1 MTLHRD
7 VTATGPVRKRLL
19 LVMSKESIDSHLIKV
34 LHTLLTE
41 SSVSRTATLLG
52 QSQPTVS
59 VALRRLRQMTGDP
72 LLVRSGSRMIP
83 TAHALTLI
91 DPAAQAL
98 NSISAILNPTTTFNP
113 ATANRTFRIG
123 SPDYLDVFFVPAVV
137 DAFHTEA
144 PHAKIEFNH
153 LMMVDGGYEHGLES
167 GFLDLVIGNW
177 RTPAEHLH
185 LQPLCKDE
193 LVCLMRDGHP
203 IKAGRLTKSVYQEA
217 EHLAVT
223 THNTNAWGTI
233 DVELARNGLSR
244 TVTTTLP
251 YFGMAPYVLVRSNL
265 LFTTTRALATHYTQ
279 LLPLRIEPVPG
290 EPAALTYYQLWH
302 DRTHRSAA
310 ASWLRRLVAHVA
322 SACA

>member
-1 MTLHRD
+1 M
-7 VTATGPVRKRLL
+7 P
-19 LVMSKESIDSHLIKV
+19 KEIIDSHLIKV

-59 VALRRLRQMTGDP
+59 VALRKLRSLTGDP
-72 LLVRSGSRMIP
+72 LLVRSGNHMVP
-83 TAHALTLI
+83 TSHALTLI

-98 NSISAILNPTTTFNP
+98 NGITAILHPAKTFDP
-113 ATANRTFRIG
+113 ATTNRTFRIG
-123 SPDYLDVFFVPAVV
+123 TPDYLDVFFVPAVV

-144 PHAKIEFNH
+144 PGAKIEFKH
-153 LMMVDGGYEHGLES
+153 LMMVDGGYEDGLES

-177 RTPAEHLH
+177 RTPPEHLH

-193 LVCLMRDGHP
+193 LVCLMRANHP
-203 IKAGRLTKSVYQEA
+203 IKPGQLDKPAYQDA

-223 THNTNAWGTI
+223 TYNTTTRGTI

-244 TVTTTLP
+244 KVTTTLP

-265 LFTTTRALATHYTQ
+265 LFTTTRALARHYTQ
-279 LLPLRIEPVPG
+279 LLPLRIEPIPG
-290 EPAALTYYQLWH
+290 GTQAITYYQLWH
-302 DRTHRSAA
+302 DRTHRGVAA
-310 ASWLRRLVAHVA
+310 AWLRRLVAHVA
-322 SACA
+322 KHLAP

>member
-1 MTLHRD
+1 
-7 VTATGPVRKRLL
+7 
-19 LVMSKESIDSHLIKV
+19 MSKEIIDSHLIKV

-41 SSVSRTATLLG
+41 SSVSRTAALLG

-59 VALRRLRQMTGDP
+59 VALRKLREMTGDP
-72 LLVRSGSRMIP
+72 LLVRSGSRMVP
-83 TAHALTLI
+83 TSHALTLI

-98 NSISAILNPTTTFNP
+98 SSIAAILHPTTTFDP
-113 ATANRTFRIG
+113 ATTNRTFRIG
-123 SPDYLDVFFVPAVV
+123 SPDYLDVFFVPAIV
-137 DAFHTEA
+137 DAFHSEA
-144 PHAKIEFNH
+144 PGAKIEFKH

-177 RTPAEHLH
+177 RTPPEHLH

-193 LVCLMRDGHP
+193 LVCLMRAGHP
-203 IKAGRLTKSVYQEA
+203 IKPERLTQAVYQEA

-223 THNTNAWGTI
+223 TYNTTAWGTI

-265 LFTTTRALATHYTQ
+265 LFTTTRALATHYSG
-279 LLPLRIEPVPG
+279 LLPLRIEPIPG
-290 EPAALTYYQLWH
+290 GAQPLTYYQLWH

-310 ASWLRRLVAHVA
+310 AMWLRRMVANVA
-322 SACA
+322 KNLLEA

>member
-1 MTLHRD
+1 
-7 VTATGPVRKRLL
+7 
-19 LVMSKESIDSHLIKV
+19 
-34 LHTLLTE
+34 
-41 SSVSRTATLLG
+41 
-52 QSQPTVS
+52 
-59 VALRRLRQMTGDP
+59 
-72 LLVRSGSRMIP
+72 VRSGSRMIP

-113 ATANRTFRIG
+113 ATTNRTFRIG

-144 PHAKIEFNH
+144 PHAKMEFKH

-185 LQPLCKDE
+185 LQPLCQDE
-193 LVCLMRDGHP
+193 LVCLMREGHP
-203 IKAGRLTKSVYQEA
+203 IKPGTLSKSIYQDA
-217 EHLAVT
+217 EHLSVT
-223 THNTNAWGTI
+223 TYNTNAWGTI

-279 LLPLRIEPVPG
+279 LLPLRIEPIPG
-290 EPAALTYYQLWH
+290 PPQALTYYQLWH

-310 ASWLRRLVAHVA
+310 AAWLRKLVANVA
-322 SACA
+322 KGLVK